1 MPRLAPITPAC
12 GQGCFGCR
20 SASKRLPPPSGLA
33 RPESTSSRFKVSVL
47 PCFSVLP
54 SSQEAPGCVQQFG
67 QHLPPP
73 LRLLYQRNE
82 SAELEVGDGF
92 IETQAL
98 IGIVFGSRLV
108 SGLEL
113 ADQRVEVIQRAKV
126 RQAEKPK
133 MSGKMGHVEQPVI
146 LAKLIEIQAGKP
158 VAVDHQML
166 GSEVPVRG
174 TWDPSR

>member
-1 MPRLAPITPAC
+1 MP
-12 GQGCFGCR
+12 
-20 SASKRLPPPSGLA
+20 SSSA
-33 RPESTSSRFKVSVL
+33 RPESTSSRFKVSV
-47 PCFSVLP
+47 PPYFSVLA
-54 SSQEAPGCVQQFG
+54 SSHEAPGCVQQFG

-73 LRLLYQRNE
+73 VRLLYQRNE
-82 SAELEVGDGF
+82 SAQLEIGDGF

-98 IGIVFGSRLV
+98 VGIVFGPCLV

-113 ADQRVEVIQRAKV
+113 ADQRVEVIQRAKMP
-126 RQAEKPK
+126 QPEELK

-166 GSEVPVRG
+166 GSEVPVDWGSSNASKGMVAVLVNRVLG
-174 TWDPSR
+174 CIVARYIRSGP